1 MSQTLADA
9 VRYLERGD
17 WQAAHPIVQDDDSDL
32 GAWAHAIVH
41 MQEGDMSN
49 ARYWFRRAH
58 RSFPAEDSARAEIAA
73 LAAAVSAA
81 SEP

>member
-17 WQAAHPIVQDDDSDL
+17 WQAAHPIVQDDESDL
-32 GAWAHAIVH
+32 AAWAHAIVH
-41 MQEGDMSN
+41 MQEGDLAN

-58 RSFPAEDSARAEIAA
+58 RAFPADIAAEIAA
-73 LAAAVSAA
+73 LAAAISAA
-81 SEP
+81 SQP